1 MQKKFSIIS
10 LGCFRN
16 QYDSEVVCAQFIKDG
31 YKFIPYEAFLKN
43 DGNSCDTLI
52 INTCGFID
60 DAKKESIE
68 TIKEALSLKKEKRIK
83 NLFVF
88 GCLVQRYRKQLE
100 KFFIDVD
107 RWEGV
112 IEFSP
117 YFNYRKKL
125 WPSFIDF
132 LKISEGCINN
142 CSYCVIPKI
151 KGPLKSK
158 KQEEILKEV
167 KLLDKRN
174 VKELNI
180 IGQDITSWGKDLG
193 GGDFSLATLLKNIV
207 GVAKNID
214 WIRLLYTHPRHFSD
228 ELINVVAGEEKIC
241 KYIDL
246 PIQHINDRILKLMN
260 RNITKSEIIALIE
273 KIRKKIP
280 NVVLRTTVIVGFP
293 TETEKEF
300 EELCKFLQEI
310 KFERLGCF
318 MYSRQDNT
326 AAYFLKPQIH
336 YKIKKARFDR
346 VMSLQKQIASQFN
359 QKFIGS
365 TLKVFVEEKEDG
377 IFIGRSQFDAPD
389 IDGIVFLKNNKLK
402 IGKFYNAKIID
413 AYEYDL
419 VGI

>member
-16 QYDSEVVCAQFIKDG
+16 KYDSEVICAKFIKDG
-31 YKFIPYEAFLKN
+31 YKFIPYETFLKN
-43 DGNSCDTLI
+43 SDNRCDTLL

-68 TIKEALSLKKEKRIK
+68 TIRDALRLKKEKRIK

-100 KFFIDVD
+100 KFFSDVD
-107 RWEGV
+107 RWEGI

-125 WPSFIDF
+125 SRPFVDF
-132 LKISEGCINN
+132 LKISEGCSNN

-158 KQEEILKEV
+158 REEAILKEI
-167 KLLDKRN
+167 KLLDKKN
-174 VKELNI
+174 LKELNI

-193 GGDFSLATLLKNIV
+193 RDFNLANLLKKIV
-207 GVAKNID
+207 SVTKNIG
-214 WIRLLYTHPRHFSD
+214 WIRLLYVHPRHFSD
-228 ELINVVAGEEKIC
+228 ELINVIAGEEKIC

-260 RNITKSEIIALIE
+260 RNITKSQIVSLIE

-300 EELCKFLQEI
+300 EELCEFLREI
-310 KFERLGCF
+310 RFERLGCF
-318 MYSRQDNT
+318 MYSREENT
-326 AAYFLKPQIH
+326 DAYFLKPQIH
-336 YKIKKARFDR
+336 HKIKKARFDR
-346 VMSLQKQIASQFN
+346 LMSLQKQIASQFN
-359 QKFIGS
+359 QKFVGS
-365 TLKVFVEEKEDG
+365 TLKVLVEEKEDG
-377 IFIGRSQFDAPD
+377 LYIGRSQFDAYE
-389 IDGIVFLKNNKLK
+389 IDGVVFLKNNKLK
-402 IGKFYNAKIID
+402 IGDFYNTKIID

-419 VGI
+419 VGV